1 MYPLLKLGELFY
13 NGCQSLVTVTC
24 RYLGMQAG
32 LPPCVAGTAVWLC
45 PPPPLTLRTQGQG
58 KKGFI
63 VRHVFLKT
71 W

>member
-45 PPPPLTLRTQGQG
+45 PPPPLT
-58 KKGFI
+58 
-63 VRHVFLKT
+63 
-71 W
+71 